1 MIVEIKQF
9 AAKNFIK
16 SFFFCIGLTL
26 TIWRSYECFQKYLHE
41 NMSTRVTMVNNIE
54 TIVPSIVIC
63 DEGYNSRLV
72 QSTRNII
79 KYYA

>member
-26 TIWRSYECFQKYLHE
+26 TIWRSYECFQKYLY
-41 NMSTRVTMVNNIE
+41 NNLSTKVTMKDNFQ
-54 TIVPSIVIC
+54 TLLPSLVVC
-63 DEGYNSRLV
+63 EFKDGHYGYNER
-72 QSTRNII
+72 
-79 KYYA
+79 

>member
-16 SFFFCIGLTL
+16 SFFFCIGFTL

-41 NMSTRVTMVNNIE
+41 NLSTRVTMVNNIE

-72 QSTRNII
+72 QATGNII
-79 KYYA
+79 K